1 MQNIKSIIFILLIL
15 ITAFLSCKK
24 ESMQSES
31 ETEFITVAG
40 FTYGKYNGE
49 WYHVSDGEKGDRA
62 ELDRLIVK
70 PQAGIDM
77 YNFNYES
84 VGVQTLSIVR
94 ELSGGYYILDTSEL
108 DDPFDAA
115 IKLWNTGNFEYIQ
128 FSALLEVTK

>member
-15 ITAFLSCKK
+15 IAAFLSCKK

-49 WYHVSDGEKGDRA
+49 WYYVSDGEKTDRVI
-62 ELDRLIVK
+62 LDRLVVQPK
-70 PQAGIDM
+70 PGIDM
-77 YNFNYES
+77 YNYNFQAS
-84 VGVQTLSIVR
+84 GVPTLPIVS
-94 ELSGGYYILDTSEL
+94 EILATFYVLDMSGL

-115 IKLWNTGNFEYIQ
+115 IKLWNTGNFESMQ
-128 FSALLEVTK
+128 FDAYGTRL